1 MPAEVPPRLRPLTPK
16 PAPFPKAGSSGA
28 YGATQVA
35 QRTKQ
40 LPFSLVGT
48 WTQWFQS
55 SQFEFAFK
63 TNQTMRI
70 LGGIFVVAFLFFV
83 VLATTSECSMFMFI
97 LLFFFFF
104 YHSKRGKKRCS
115 WGRFAPFEHV
125 GPSGWKACVG
135 SRGISPSP
143 ASASKS
149 PQNPGAAQD
158 TPRHRLRRQRQEAA
172 PKPHEGTTQIAIIS
186 SLAKT
191 SNSPNYPVREKKN
204 TK

>member
-104 YHSKRGKKRCS
+104 TTANGGRKDVRGGDLPPLSTWDRLGGRHA
-115 WGRFAPFEHV
+115 WG
-125 GPSGWKACVG
+125 
-135 SRGISPSP
+135 
-143 ASASKS
+143 
-149 PQNPGAAQD
+149 PGASHPPQPQPARAPRTQGQLKTPPD
-158 TPRHRLRRQRQEAA
+158 TAFAARGRRQRPSPTRA
-172 PKPHEGTTQIAIIS
+172 PPK
-186 SLAKT
+186 
-191 SNSPNYPVREKKN
+191 
-204 TK
+204 